1 VQKRDKNITFQP
13 KITNIFPFLFCRKCR
28 MFVQKSTTT
37 SLSAENAVAGKQE
50 KPPSN
55 AGLKAVSTFYNI
67 CFRKIILSSAKYR

>member
-37 SLSAENAVAGKQE
+37 TLSAENAVAGKQE
-50 KPPSN
+50 KR
-55 AGLKAVSTFYNI
+55 LQMLV
-67 CFRKIILSSAKYR
+67 